1 MQAESSLCSFT
12 LVGGEGGGGGSNV
25 PLYSPPLTQQEY
37 EEK

>member
-12 LVGGEGGGGGSNV
+12 LVGGEGGGGSNV